1 MKQEGPP
8 VFIPVSAGREGTL
21 SLSALS
27 QVHRTR
33 FSAA

>member
-1 MKQEGPP
+1 VKQEGPR
-8 VFIPVSAGREGTL
+8 VFIPVSADREGTL

-33 FSAA
+33 SSAT